1 MVTTQETVSAATG
14 DDALPLALRPTKVRL
29 RLWGFTRDDVA
40 RAELKAR
47 RALDARFWEI
57 TDAIATSGGV
67 SPIPS
72 HDSVALKQGA
82 DYGWAWAAYLAGPD
96 AD

>member
-1 MVTTQETVSAATG
+1 MTQETLSAASR
-14 DDALPLALRPTKVRL
+14 DDAVPLALRPTKVRL

-40 RAELKAR
+40 HAELKAR

-57 TDAIATSGGV
+57 TEAIATSGGV

-72 HDSVALKQGA
+72 RDSVALRQGA
-82 DYGWAWAAYLAGPD
+82 DYDWAWAAYLAGSN
-96 AD
+96 AA

>member
-1 MVTTQETVSAATG
+1 MTTTETQREAIETYCSPIVQS
-14 DDALPLALRPTKVRL
+14 PTRVRL
-29 RLWGFTRDDVA
+29 RVWGFTRDDA
-40 RAELKAR
+40 ANAELKAR

-72 HDSVALKQGA
+72 HDPVSLKQGT
-82 DYGWAWAAYLAGPD
+82 DYDWAWAAYLAGSD
-96 AD
+96 AG